1 MAVEHGL
8 PLFLDLPPPA
18 LLGMLHFVKH
28 VGSRVRTGQNIVSI
42 GKRLL
47 VLKTQSREKKAI
59 SIKRYDVGQSWVYPG
74 KCIKPLVTCMFNSVH
89 I

>member
-1 MAVEHGL
+1 MDFLLLFLCCFSTDNSRGSLTENNMAVKHGL
-8 PLFLDLPPPA
+8 SLFLDLSPPS

-47 VLKTQSREKKAI
+47 VLKTQKRRRG
-59 SIKRYDVGQSWVYPG
+59 IKDV
-74 KCIKPLVTCMFNSVH
+74 M
-89 I
+89 